1 MSSWFKDNQNFPTF
15 LEQQNFKVFLQSDG
29 SPLELLIFSMIPTI
43 SGFITGFETDYPLQL
58 ANKGVC
64 LNLDHVFDQS
74 NEIGQLITKV
84 SQMKEADDS

>member
-1 MSSWFKDNQNFPTF
+1 M
-15 LEQQNFKVFLQSDG
+15 
-29 SPLELLIFSMIPTI
+29 I